1 MAYPLKSKMKGEK
14 HPNLPVKKLKP
25 HEYVAPLNNLILPR
39 GFVQIVWFQMKHIL
53 ITLALIFFWLGA
65 LAQADKPTFKNLD
78 VFELEYASD
87 PQISP
92 DGNTIVYV
100 RRGMDIM
107 TDKSF
112 GRLWILN
119 ADGSD
124 HRKLTSR
131 DVSESRPTWSP
142 SGDRIAFV
150 SSTEN
155 GSEIYVLWVDTNQLA
170 RITQLDGS
178 PSGLSWS
185 PDGSEIAFSLKVQGK
200 KDELVKPP
208 KKPKDAKWAEAPRV
222 TTLLKHERDGSGYI
236 SPGFSHFFVVP
247 AEGSTARQVSSG
259 DYHHSGTPQ
268 WSPDGKS
275 LVFSG
280 NRNENWEFEFR
291 NSEIYKLD
299 LETGSIEALTD
310 RNGPDQSPAISPDG
324 KQIAYIGFED
334 KIQTYQINRL
344 FLMDL
349 DGSNQ
354 RELELKLDRS
364 ISNPT
369 WAKDSNGI
377 YFQYDN
383 HGNTKISFVNL
394 NGKVEKLADN
404 LGGTGIGRP
413 YGGGSYSVSDSGS
426 IAFTYCTPYHP
437 ADVAITAKRKFSAI
451 LTALNTDLLDHR
463 ELGKVEEVWY
473 TSTFDQRAL
482 QGWIV
487 KPPAFDSLK
496 KYPLMV
502 EIHGGPVSN
511 YGDRFSAEMQLSAAA
526 GYVVFYP
533 NFRGST
539 GYGEEFGNLLYN
551 NYPGDDYQDIM
562 DGVDV
567 LIEKGYIDKDQL
579 FVTGGSAGGIMT
591 AWIIGKN
598 HRFKAASVV
607 KPVMNWISKTLTADN
622 YYGYAN
628 YRIPGQPWENFEDYW
643 KFSPISLVGNVETP
657 TLVMVGM
664 EDLRTPISE
673 AKQLYHALKLRKIPT
688 AFVEIPGSYHNI
700 ANRPSQLITKVEHTL
715 AWFEKYRK

>member
-1 MAYPLKSKMKGEK
+1 MKIIWSTLFLIAFCSPL
-14 HPNLPVKKLKP
+14 
-25 HEYVAPLNNLILPR
+25 
-39 GFVQIVWFQMKHIL
+39 
-53 ITLALIFFWLGA
+53 
-65 LAQADKPTFKNLD
+65 LAQTDKPVFKNLD
-78 VFELEYASD
+78 VFELEYAND
-87 PQISP
+87 PRISP

-119 ADGSD
+119 KHGTG

-131 DVSESRPTWSP
+131 EVNESHPRWSP

-150 SSTEN
+150 SSTDN
-155 GSEIYVLWVDTNQLA
+155 GSEIYVLWTDSGQLA
-170 RITQLDGS
+170 KITQLDGS

-185 PDGSEIAFSLKVQGK
+185 PDGKWIAFSLKIQEK
-200 KDELVKPP
+200 HAELVKPP

-222 TTLLKHERDGSGYI
+222 TTLLKHEQDGSGHI
-236 SPGFSHFFVVP
+236 SPGFHHYFIVP
-247 AEGSTARQVSSG
+247 ADGATPRQVSSG
-259 DYHHSGTPQ
+259 EFHHRGASQ
-268 WSPDGKS
+268 WTPDGKS
-275 LVFSG
+275 LVFSS

-299 LETGSIEALTD
+299 LADGSIKALTD
-310 RNGPDQSPAISPDG
+310 RNGPDFSPAISPNG
-324 KQIAYIGFED
+324 KQIAYLGYDD

-344 FLMDL
+344 YLMNL
-349 DGSNQ
+349 DGSGK
-354 RELELKLDRS
+354 RELELNLDRS
-364 ISNPT
+364 VSNPN
-369 WAKDSNGI
+369 WDAEGNGI

-383 HGNTKISFVNL
+383 HGNTKIGYFSL
-394 NGKVEKLADN
+394 NGNVEKVVDN
-404 LGGTGIGRP
+404 LGGTTVGRP
-413 YGGGSYSVSDSGS
+413 YGGGSYTLSKNGT

-437 ADVAITAKRKFSAI
+437 ADVAIVKKGGQSNI
-451 LTALNTDLLDHR
+451 LTRLNNDLLNHR
-463 ELGKVEEVWY
+463 ELGQVEEVWY
-473 TSTFDQRAL
+473 TSSFDQRSL

-487 KPPAFDSLK
+487 KPPKFDAST

-533 NFRGST
+533 NPRGST
-539 GYGEEFGNLLYN
+539 GYGEAFGNLLYN

-562 DGVDV
+562 DGVDAM
-567 LIEKGYIDKDQL
+567 IDKGYIDEDHL

-598 HRFKAASVV
+598 NRFKAASVV

-628 YRIPGQPWENFEDYW
+628 YRYPGQLWENFEGYW

-664 EDLRTPISE
+664 SDMRTPISE

-715 AWFEKYRK
+715 AWFEKYREE